1 MGAGAQLP
9 QKREGLLA
17 TRVLAQ
23 LRLTWVVAAEDVP
36 EAVGLRF
43 DATAAAGTL
52 EGGAKL

>member
-1 MGAGAQLP
+1 MSAGAQLP

-17 TRVLAQ
+17 ARVLDQ

-36 EAVGLRF
+36 EPVGLSF

-52 EGGAKL
+52 EDGAKL